1 LIDAASPAQG
11 AATRSVKL
19 EQPPVGLYVHL
30 PWCVK
35 KCPYCDFNSHE
46 LRGALPEADYRR
58 ALIEDLTREYS
69 GAPFT
74 EVRSV
79 FFGGGTPSLFPAA
92 TIEACL
98 KWLDDRGLLA
108 SGAEVTLEANPGTLE
123 KGSFAAF
130 AAAGIN
136 RVSLGVQSF
145 SDRSLQR
152 LGRIHDAGEA
162 WRAIDDINGAGIGR
176 FNLDLMYGLPDQT
189 PDEAFGDLAAALSA
203 EPSHISHYQLTIEPN
218 TLFHARPPP
227 LPGDDSIWEAHLR
240 CSALLAERGYRR
252 YEVSAYALPG
262 FECIHNLNYWRFGD
276 YIGVGAGAHGK
287 RTFPTQ
293 DRVVRTVRTRHPSAY
308 MGGLPVVQ
316 ESREIPA
323 ADRVF
328 EFMLN
333 ATRLTGGFDERLFE
347 STTGQPIGSVAPR
360 LREAV
365 NLGLLER
372 MGPRG
377 WRPTDRGQRFLNDLQ
392 VLFLPDDA

>member
-1 LIDAASPAQG
+1 MIDAASPAQG

-92 TIEACL
+92 TIESCL
-98 KWLDDRGLLA
+98 QWLDDRGLLA

-203 EPSHISHYQLTIEPN
+203 EPSHISHYQL
-218 TLFHARPPP
+218 
-227 LPGDDSIWEAHLR
+227 
-240 CSALLAERGYRR
+240 
-252 YEVSAYALPG
+252 
-262 FECIHNLNYWRFGD
+262 
-276 YIGVGAGAHGK
+276 
-287 RTFPTQ
+287 
-293 DRVVRTVRTRHPSAY
+293 
-308 MGGLPVVQ
+308 
-316 ESREIPA
+316 
-323 ADRVF
+323 
-328 EFMLN
+328 
-333 ATRLTGGFDERLFE
+333 
-347 STTGQPIGSVAPR
+347 
-360 LREAV
+360 
-365 NLGLLER
+365 
-372 MGPRG
+372 
-377 WRPTDRGQRFLNDLQ
+377 
-392 VLFLPDDA
+392 